1 MKKLFTIAAVAVVS
15 LSFTSCRQD
24 EETSDFGNATIKEKN
39 SFGKVVIDTVKSDTI
54 KIKAKTVDPDP
65 PVKDGTSW

>member
-1 MKKLFTIAAVAVVS
+1 MKKLFTIVAVAVVS

-24 EETSDFGNATIKEKN
+24 DEAADFNTITQQDNK
-39 SFGKVVIDTVKSDTI
+39 SFGKQSDSVKTDTI
-54 KIKAKTVDPDP
+54 KVNARPVDPDP

>member
-1 MKKLFTIAAVAVVS
+1 MKKLFTIVAVAVVS

-24 EETSDFGNATIKEKN
+24 DETADFNSNTQKESSTFAKNADSVKT
-39 SFGKVVIDTVKSDTI
+39 DTVKVN
-54 KIKAKTVDPDP
+54 ARPVDPDP

>member
-1 MKKLFTIAAVAVVS
+1 MKKLFTIVAVAVVS

-24 EETSDFGNATIKEKN
+24 DETADFNNNMPKEKN
-39 SFGKVVIDTVKSDTI
+39 TFAKTTDSVKTDTI
-54 KIKAKTVDPDP
+54 KVNARPVDPDP